1 MVASCWIFLY
11 ELRSSFNVDNLI
23 ALAGCHEISFWNT
36 LWQMCRRNYFL
47 ELCILRWCIVNKTTL
62 TIRH

>member
-47 ELCILRWCIVNKTTL
+47 ELCILR
-62 TIRH
+62 